1 VFSSRVNVGKEN
13 SRTAESERERFS
25 KWADI
30 GNEWV
35 KMHHQRV
42 EILKVGEQERTFA
55 GVESA
60 QVSKNAERKKYR
72 VSRCYLQK
80 YIYRIVK
87 ENQ

>member
-42 EILKVGEQERTFA
+42 EILKVGEHGAPCGLLLGWNPRR
-55 GVESA
+55 SA
-60 QVSKNAERKKYR
+60 KMQSGRNTGCPDVICRNIFIE
-72 VSRCYLQK
+72 L
-80 YIYRIVK
+80 
-87 ENQ
+87 